1 MGVTGKPW
9 VRHYF
14 WPIFCLSIIHKI
26 SECLKL
32 EGASGYHLVQ
42 PLWSSRGTC
51 SRLPRVM
58 SRWLLK
64 ISKRDTPHPPWAS
77 CGSAW
82 LPSQERSVS
91 WCSKSKVVRPLT
103 LWAQPF
109 TSVPDFQPEKIQE
122 LFQFFLSEALYSP
135 FTCAVSQCCRRLLC
149 YRRCT
154 PLSLLEGTVFL
165 VWCCHVPVPPGW
177 IMFCTLAVGEN
188 IARLPAV
195 NNSCSLKHN
204 TGT

>member
-82 LPSQERSVS
+82 SPSQERSVS
-91 WCSKSKVVRPLT
+91 WCSKSKVVRPCELNPLLLSQT
-103 LWAQPF
+103 SSLRRFRSFFSFSCLRLCIHLSLVLSVSAAGDCFVTEDVHLCPYLKAQF
-109 TSVPDFQPEKIQE
+109 SWRG
-122 LFQFFLSEALYSP
+122 AAMSP
-135 FTCAVSQCCRRLLC
+135 FLR
-149 YRRCT
+149 
-154 PLSLLEGTVFL
+154 
-165 VWCCHVPVPPGW
+165 
-177 IMFCTLAVGEN
+177 VG
-188 IARLPAV
+188 
-195 NNSCSLKHN
+195 SCSARSL
-204 TGT
+204 